1 MILLLLQTLPA
12 AAGAEPNLVF
22 THAFVAAA
30 PPGVSAMAAYMSIE
44 NPGSSERRI
53 TSIGS
58 PDFAEVQMHRSS
70 IENGVARMQQLE
82 ALTVSPG
89 SRLELK
95 PGGVHLML
103 MNPRRDFEAGEVILL
118 ELMEVDGTEH
128 SLALKVR
135 RAAAVETHHH

>member
-12 AAGAEPNLVF
+12 ARAEPNLIF

-53 TSIGS
+53 TGIGS

-82 ALTVSPG
+82 ALTVGPG

-103 MNPRRDFEAGEVILL
+103 MDPRRDFEPGEIVLL
-118 ELMEVDGTEH
+118 ELKEADGTEH

-135 RAAAVETHHH
+135 RVTSAPDAHHH